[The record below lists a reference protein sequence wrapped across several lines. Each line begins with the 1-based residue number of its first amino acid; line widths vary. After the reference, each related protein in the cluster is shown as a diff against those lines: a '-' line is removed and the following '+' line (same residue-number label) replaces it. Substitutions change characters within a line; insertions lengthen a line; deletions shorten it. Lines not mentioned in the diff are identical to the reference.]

1 MNKNLKSSMKVF
13 LCVAGMQVVGGQV
26 MAAAAVPDLTKGEKR
41 DNTPDWNLGPTGA
54 KGWVFARGFD
64 TSEARQI
71 LVTEIEKGSPAD
83 GVLATNDVIIGVNGQ
98 VFGSDARMA
107 LGNAITE
114 AEKKKNKGLLK
125 LVCWNSS
132 SKREVT
138 VPLKVLGSY
147 SVTSP
152 FNCPKAKLIVEQGCR
167 AIMKRGLS
175 ADEGSLRPEQ
185 NWTPEIRSCLEA
197 LALLASGNPEY
208 LDAVKEFAHKLAPPD
223 MKLRLRGENEGLD
236 TWSWGYGNLFLTE
249 YYLAT
254 KDEYVLPAIRELAR
268 KIAIGQS
275 EVGTWGHGFV
285 VPRNHG
291 NLGGYGAINQ
301 PGLICWM
308 SLVLAQKCRIDDP
321 DVRKAVAKSRRFF
334 SFYTGKGSIP
344 YGDHSPYRIQHD
356 DNGKS
361 GSAAVTFD
369 LLGDATAARFFSR
382 MATAAYGE
390 KELGHTGNYFGFLWG
405 ALGANRA
412 GPAAAAAYLK
422 ELRWY
427 YDMARRWD
435 GSFFTTSRDNYDW
448 DMTGLFVLHYALPL
462 QKLYIT
468 GKGVSQANF
477 LTGRELKDVIECG
490 QSFADIFYTSAP
502 DHFYEAKRNGQLLK
516 ALESWSPLVR
526 QRAAMALSKKT
537 DNVIPQ
543 LISMLGSQDMNARY
557 GACLALQ
564 YLQKRAAPA
573 TDELIRQ
580 LSEKDMWLRTQAAYA
595 LSCIG
600 QPAGKAVPELLKLAA
615 VVDQDDPRGR
625 QCKYLSFALFQSFF
639 VDMNQQNGLLGD
651 SVEGVDRELLYPVIR
666 RLMAS
671 DDGQTTT
678 SMLPVFKTLSPEELK
693 SLLPEI
699 LKVASNTLPSGEMYA
714 HGIREEAFRFMAANK
729 IPEGLP
735 AIIEYAKTE
744 NGWGIRT
751 REILPLLKEYGPA
764 ARETLPQLK
773 VLHAAWKA
781 EETAQNQT
789 QDTRSAVAEA
799 VIKAIEESQ

>member
-1 MNKNLKSSMKVF
+1 MKNILFVLGF
-13 LCVAGMQVVGGQV
+13 LLLRSHVLGASP
-26 MAAAAVPDLTKGEKR
+26 AAAPVPDLTKGGKK

-71 LVTEIEKGSPAD
+71 LITEVEKGSPAE
-83 GVLATNDVIIGVNGQ
+83 GVLSVDEVILGLNGKA
-98 VFGSDARMA
+98 FASDARVA
-107 LGNAITE
+107 LGQAITE
-114 AEKKKNKGLLK
+114 AEKDANQGLLE
-125 LVCWNSS
+125 LVCWR
-132 SKREVT
+132 KGEQKEVT
-138 VPLKVLGSY
+138 VRLKVMGSY
-147 SVTSP
+147 SQASP
-152 FNCPKAKLIVEQGCR
+152 YTCPKAQLIVERGCR
-167 AIMKRGLS
+167 AIIKRGLA

-185 NWTPEIRSCLEA
+185 NWTPLIQSSLEA
-197 LALLASGNPEY
+197 LALLASGNPDY
-208 LDAVKEFAHKLAPPD
+208 LNAVKQYAHKLAPPE

-236 TWSWGYGNLFLTE
+236 TWLWGYANLFLTE

-254 KDEYVLPAIRELAR
+254 KDEYVLPAIRELAS

-308 SLVLAQKCRIDDP
+308 SLVLAQKCGIDDP
-321 DVRKAVAKSRRFF
+321 EVQKAVATSRRFF

-369 LLGDATAARFFSR
+369 LLGDAAAAQFFSR

-412 GPAAAAAYLK
+412 GPEAVAAYMK

-427 YDMARRWD
+427 YEMARRWD
-435 GSFFTTSRDNYDW
+435 GSFFTTRRDNYDW

-462 QKLYIT
+462 QKLCIT

-477 LTGRELKDVIECG
+477 LTGKKLKDVVECG
-490 QSFADIFYTSAP
+490 QGFADGP
-502 DHFYEAKRNGQLLK
+502 VDHFYEPKSSGQLLK

-526 QRAAMALSKKT
+526 QRAAKELAKRT
-537 DNVIPQ
+537 DDVVPQ
-543 LISMLGSQDMNARY
+543 LISMLGSKDMNARH

-564 YLQKRAAPA
+564 YLKKRAAPA

-600 QPAGKAVPELLKLAA
+600 QPTAGKAVPEVLKLAA
-615 VVDQDDPRGR
+615 AVDENDPRGQR
-625 QCKYLSFALFQSFF
+625 GKYLSFALFTSLF
-639 VDMNQQNGLLGD
+639 VDMPQQNGLLGD
-651 SVEGVDRELLYPVIR
+651 SVKGVDRELLYQVIR
-666 RLMAS
+666 RLLAS

-678 SMLPVFKTLSPEELK
+678 SMLPVFKTLSGEELK

-699 LKVASNTLPSGEMYA
+699 LKVAKDTPPSGEMFA

-744 NGWGIRT
+744 NGWGYKT
-751 REILPLLKEYGPA
+751 KEILPLLKEYGPA

-773 VLHAAWKA
+773 ALQAKWKA

-789 QDTRSAVAEA
+789 QDTRSAVADD
-799 VIKAIEESQ
+799 VIKAIEQSK

>member
-1 MNKNLKSSMKVF
+1 
-13 LCVAGMQVVGGQV
+13 
-26 MAAAAVPDLTKGEKR
+26 
-41 DNTPDWNLGPTGA
+41 LGPTGA
-54 KGWVFARGFD
+54 KEWVFSRGFD

-71 LVTEIEKGSPAD
+71 LVTEVEKGSPAE
-83 GVLATNDVIIGVNGQ
+83 GVLATNDVILGVNGK
-98 VFGSDARMA
+98 VFESDARVA
-107 LGNAITE
+107 LGQGITE
-114 AEKKKNKGLLK
+114 AEKDANKGALK
-125 LVCWNSS
+125 LLRWRQGE
-132 SKREVT
+132 KKDVT
-138 VPLKVLGSY
+138 VPLKVMGSY
-147 SVTSP
+147 SDTSP
-152 FNCPKAKLIVEQGCR
+152 YACPKAKRIVEQGCR
-167 AIMKRGLS
+167 VIMKRGLR
-175 ADEGSLRPEQ
+175 ADEGSLRPER
-185 NWTPEIRSCLEA
+185 NWTPEIQSCLEA

-208 LDAVKEFAHKLAPPD
+208 LDTVKEYAHKLAPPN
-223 MKLRLRGENEGLD
+223 MKLRLRGEHEGLD
-236 TWSWGYGNLFLTE
+236 TWSWGYGNVFLTE

-275 EVGTWGHGFV
+275 EVGTWGHGFLI
-285 VPRNHG
+285 PRNHG
-291 NLGGYGAINQ
+291 NLGGYGAVNQ
-301 PGLICWM
+301 TGLICWM
-308 SLVLAQKCRIDDP
+308 SLVLAQKCGIDDP
-321 DVRKAVAKSRRFF
+321 DVQKAVARSRRFF
-334 SFYTGKGSIP
+334 SFYVGKGSIP

-361 GSAAVTFD
+361 ASAAVTFD
-369 LLGDATAARFFSR
+369 LLGDAAAAQFFSR

-412 GPAAAAAYLK
+412 GPAAAASYLK
-422 ELRWY
+422 DLRWY

-435 GSFFTTSRDNYDW
+435 GSFFTTRRDNYNW
-448 DMTGLFVLHYALPL
+448 DMTGLFVLHYAMPL

-477 LTGRELKDVIECG
+477 LTAKELRNVMECG

-502 DHFYEAKRNGQLLK
+502 DQFYEAKSNAQLLK
-516 ALESWSPLVR
+516 ALGSWSPLVR
-526 QRAAMALSKKT
+526 QRAAKALSKKT
-537 DNVIPQ
+537 DDVTQQ
-543 LISMLGSQDMNARY
+543 LISMLGSQDMNTRY

-564 YLQKRAAPA
+564 YLAKRAAPA

-600 QPAGKAVPELLKLAA
+600 QPVAGKAVPELLKLAA
-615 VVDQDDPRGR
+615 AVDGNDPRGQQR
-625 QCKYLSFALFQSFF
+625 KYLSFALFTSLF
-639 VDMNQQNGLLGD
+639 VDMPQQKGLLGD
-651 SVEGVDRELLYPVIR
+651 SVKEVDRELLYPVIR
-666 RLMAS
+666 RLLAS

-678 SMLPVFKTLSPEELK
+678 SMLPVFKTLSTDELK

-699 LKVASNTLPSGEMYA
+699 LKVAKDTPPSGEMFA
-714 HGIREEAFRFMAANK
+714 HTIRLEAFRFMARNK

-735 AIIEYAKTE
+735 AILEYARTE
-744 NGWGIRT
+744 NGWGSKT

-773 VLHAAWKA
+773 ALQAAWKA

-799 VIKAIEESQ
+799 VIKAIEKSK

>member
-1 MNKNLKSSMKVF
+1 MKRI
-13 LCVAGMQVVGGQV
+13 LCVVGLLLLGGLV
-26 MAAAAVPDLTKGEKR
+26 MAARPAVSPVPDLTKDGKK

-71 LVTEIEKGSPAD
+71 LVTEVAQGSPAE
-83 GVLATNDVIIGVNGQ
+83 GVLSADDVIIGTNGKA
-98 VFGSDARMA
+98 FESDPRRA
-107 LGNAITE
+107 LGQAITE
-114 AEKKKNKGLLK
+114 AEQDANKGLLK
-125 LVCWNSS
+125 LVCWR
-132 SKREVT
+132 KGEQKDVT
-138 VPLKVLGSY
+138 IPLKVMGSY
-147 SVTSP
+147 SETSP
-152 FNCPKAKLIVEQGCR
+152 YTCPKAKLIVEQGCR
-167 AIMKRGLS
+167 VIMKRGLT
-175 ADEGSLRPEQ
+175 ADKGSLRPDQ
-185 NWTPEIRSCLEA
+185 NWTPEIRSSLEA

-208 LDAVKEFAHKLAPPD
+208 LEAVKEYAHKLAPPD
-223 MKLRLRGENEGLD
+223 MKWRLRGEHEGLD

-275 EVGTWGHGFV
+275 EVGTWGHGFLI
-285 VPRNHG
+285 PRNHG

-301 PGLICWM
+301 PGLICWI
-308 SLVLAQKCRIDDP
+308 SLVLAQKCGIDDP
-321 DVRKAVAKSRRFF
+321 DVQKAVAKSRKFF

-369 LLGDATAARFFSR
+369 LLGDTVSAQFFSR
-382 MATAAYGE
+382 LATAAYGE

-412 GPAAAAAYLK
+412 GPEAAAAYLK

-427 YDMARRWD
+427 YELARRWD

-448 DMTGLFVLHYALPL
+448 DMTGIFVLHYALPL
-462 QKLYIT
+462 QKLYLT

-477 LTGRELKDVIECG
+477 LTGKELRDVLECG
-490 QSFADIFYTSAP
+490 QGFADGP
-502 DHFYEAKRNGQLLK
+502 VDRFYETKNNGQLLK

-526 QRAAMALSKKT
+526 QRAAKELAKRPEDVLS
-537 DNVIPQ
+537 Q
-543 LISMLGSQDMNARY
+543 LVSLLGGKDMNTRY

-564 YLQKRAAPA
+564 YLGKRAAPA

-600 QPAGKAVPELLKLAA
+600 QPADKAVPELLKLAA
-615 VVDQDDPRGR
+615 AVDDNDPRGR
-625 QCKYLSFALFQSFF
+625 QSKYLSFALFTSFY
-639 VDMNQQNGLLGD
+639 VDMGQQNGLLGD
-651 SVEGVDRELLYPVIR
+651 SVKGVDRELLYPVIR
-666 RLMAS
+666 RLLAS

-678 SMLPVFKTLSPEELK
+678 CLLSIFKTLSAGELK
-693 SLLPEI
+693 GLLPEI
-699 LKVASNTLPSGEMYA
+699 LKVATNTPPSGEMFA
-714 HGIREEAFRFMAANK
+714 HGIREEAFRFMARNQ

-735 AIIEYAKTE
+735 AIIQYAKTE
-744 NGWGIRT
+744 NGWGNKT
-751 REILPLLKEYGPA
+751 KDILPFLKEYGPA

-773 VLHAAWKA
+773 ALQAAWKA
-781 EETAQNQT
+781 EETAQNET
-789 QDTRSAVAEA
+789 KDTRSAVAAE
-799 VIKAIEESQ
+799 VIKAIELVKTGP